1 MLNRS
6 FCVLTIS
13 CLAVVLGS
21 CGPTQKVQRTFALS
35 ELSMEARR
43 AEQSGDLDRS
53 LELWQQYVDRRPHAH
68 FAEYELGLIETK
80 MGLYTEA
87 IGHLTTAH
95 DLRPSNIEY
104 IEALADAYHQSGQV
118 KGMMGLMRATVDEGE
133 PGSGHLRL
141 ATYARR
147 VGLLDEAKSAIRSAM
162 IYSRGESAEPYI
174 AMADLANQ
182 IGDAELEELALRQA
196 LWFDPASDVLN
207 QRFLGLGIVP
217 GPSLAIEPGSED

>member
-1 MLNRS
+1 MVNRS
-6 FCVLTIS
+6 FFVLTIS

-53 LELWQQYVDRRPHAH
+53 LELWRQYVDRRPHAH

-80 MGLYTEA
+80 MGLYSEA

-95 DLRPSNIEY
+95 DLRPGNITY
-104 IEALADAYHQSGQV
+104 IEALADAYHGAGKV
-118 KGMMGLMRATVDEGE
+118 EGMMGLMRATVDEGAA
-133 PGSGHLRL
+133 GSGYLRL

-162 IYSRGESAEPYI
+162 IYSGGESAEPYL
-174 AMADLANQ
+174 AMAELANQ
-182 IGDAELEELALRQA
+182 IGDAELEESALRQA
-196 LWFDPASDVLN
+196 LWFDPASNELD

-217 GPSLAIEPGSED
+217 GPSLAIQPGAE